1 MVLQQD
7 LVVVYQ
13 APPRSI
19 PWWVWMLGVGGVAMT
34 AGVGLTMIGFT
45 TNGFAANFITAGIQS
60 IIGNVVAGS
69 TFALL

>member
-1 MVLQQD
+1 
-7 LVVVYQ
+7 
-13 APPRSI
+13 
-19 PWWVWMLGVGGVAMT
+19 MLGVGGVAMT

-45 TNGFAANFITAGIQS
+45 TNGFAANFITAGFQS